1 MKNKL
6 VERKILIY
14 IFRGKDF
21 GFHKSV
27 SNYEEK
33 KINGNHYR
41 QWCSGTVNV
50 GNFLRL
56 SLFRVEKILRVLNRL

>member
-14 IFRGKDF
+14 IFGEKDF

-27 SNYEEK
+27 SNYK
-33 KINGNHYR
+33 KKN
-41 QWCSGTVNV
+41 
-50 GNFLRL
+50 
-56 SLFRVEKILRVLNRL
+56 